1 MVGMMR
7 VSFLVVLAAFAAVPV
22 IGQVADSTTSSGGA
36 APVALSPYTA
46 EYKITTVKTLA
57 DGKTTTSESSEVHAV
72 DSRGRRMGTYTAS
85 SADGL
90 KRTDFQT
97 SDPVDH
103 TLNYWSVPGTRATV
117 VHAPDVGEDTECSR
131 KMKAISPLHPVGMA
145 QSPITDLGTDT
156 VLGIAVHG
164 GRVSFTPSIVRY
176 GEEPHARTN
185 EVWTATDPSLDGLIV
200 RLTTDGGPAG
210 KSTRELVKFTPGEPD
225 PALFQMPAGRTIT
238 SRNGQAY
245 YCDVKPKTLP
255 TTAPTAQHPTP

>member
-1 MVGMMR
+1 M
-7 VSFLVVLAAFAAVPV
+7 
-22 IGQVADSTTSSGGA
+22 
-36 APVALSPYTA
+36 
-46 EYKITTVKTLA
+46 
-57 DGKTTTSESSEVHAV
+57 GKPKQGSSEVNTIATPIV
-72 DSRGRRMGTYTAS
+72 DRLVALELSANLAHENRLDFARSFSAEIAAS
-85 SADGL
+85 CWD
-90 KRTDFQT
+90 
-97 SDPVDH
+97 
-103 TLNYWSVPGTRATV
+103 
-117 VHAPDVGEDTECSR
+117 
-131 KMKAISPLHPVGMA
+131 
-145 QSPITDLGTDT
+145 
-156 VLGIAVHG
+156 AVHG